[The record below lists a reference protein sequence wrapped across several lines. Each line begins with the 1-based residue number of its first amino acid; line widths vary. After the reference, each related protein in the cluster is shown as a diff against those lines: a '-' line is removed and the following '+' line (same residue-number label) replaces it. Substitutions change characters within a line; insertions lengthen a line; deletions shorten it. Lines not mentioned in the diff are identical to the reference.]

1 MCYTENV
8 EGENRFKTR
17 SYEKPPPM
25 RKSRVRVMSFLK
37 DHTPNEY
44 SQVILFLRK
53 SIAGMEKYL

>member
-1 MCYTENV
+1 MCYTESV
-8 EGENRFKTR
+8 EGEIRIKHT
-17 SYEKPPPM
+17 YEKPPPM